1 MDIQTRIDELVTALA
16 AVRGVNAVV
25 LGGSRARGS
34 HTAASDYDLCLYYD
48 PAEPLDLDAL
58 AAIATAVD
66 DTHRA
71 DLLTPIG
78 GWGPWINGG
87 GWLTIDGAA
96 VDLLYRDLAR
106 VDAIVAACRRGEVE
120 IAYQP
125 GHPFGFVSAIYLAEV
140 ALCRVLWTRNGRVA
154 ALKEQSCPYPPALK
168 QALLDKFAWEIAF
181 SLQIAR
187 KSASRGDVT
196 YAAGAAF
203 RGVACLLQVLFA
215 LNTQY
220 WMNEK
225 GAVDLAQH
233 FARTPANLKTRIE
246 DAFGML
252 SADAV
257 NINMAVDILED
268 LAGDVAALV
277 D

>member
-1 MDIQTRIDELVTALA
+1 
-16 AVRGVNAVV
+16 
-25 LGGSRARGS
+25 
-34 HTAASDYDLCLYYD
+34 
-48 PAEPLDLDAL
+48 
-58 AAIATAVD
+58 
-66 DTHRA
+66 
-71 DLLTPIG
+71 
-78 GWGPWINGG
+78 
-87 GWLTIDGAA
+87 
-96 VDLLYRDLAR
+96 
-106 VDAIVAACRRGEVE
+106 
-120 IAYQP
+120 
-125 GHPFGFVSAIYLAEV
+125 
-140 ALCRVLWTRNGRVA
+140 
-154 ALKEQSCPYPPALK
+154 
-168 QALLDKFAWEIAF
+168 KFAWEIGF

-215 LNTQY
+215 RNGEY

-225 GAVDLAQH
+225 GAVDLAQR
-233 FARTPANLKTRIE
+233 FPCTPANLKTRIE

-268 LAGDVAALV
+268 LAADVAALV